1 MAPIKEGGG
10 LASVLEHCMY
20 CGMSLG
26 RVGLDFRGLLP
37 PIFEACIL
45 GLFSSLV
52 QVCPVNFDPSHRGTT
67 ENYGKLTIGNTVYS
81 LMQHDDWNCNPNDL
95 LKPV

>member
-1 MAPIKEGGG
+1 MELRLSLFSCSMLYIEAIAKYLPKIREGGG

-45 GLFSSLV
+45 GLFTSLV
-52 QVCPVNFDPSHRGTT
+52 QVRSPSQG
-67 ENYGKLTIGNTVYS
+67 L
-81 LMQHDDWNCNPNDL
+81 Q
-95 LKPV
+95 